1 MPPAPASAGRGVSG
15 QRRLLLGGADLVLI
29 GLASRYGGGINNAIL
44 VAETEGLPSAERVRA
59 ALDRFLEQ
67 SPWPAARLRRAL
79 PWGRLRW
86 AAGPRATLVPPPV
99 REVRLAPGRSLQS
112 FLEDEMGDRIDP
124 WSQAPLRFSLVCEPH
139 GERSALAMAWS
150 RPLMDPRGAESFLTR
165 LARLDEDPAW
175 RFPQWS
181 PPREPLSLAE
191 FARVGRS
198 ARDRM
203 KTLAPEAPISPG
215 RAVASPGR
223 ARFLRQVFREA
234 ADTGR
239 MAREVSFRLAVA
251 GRAMAELFR
260 RRGLPEVPFLV
271 PVSVDLRRP
280 GEEEPLFGNRLAFHF
295 ARFPPQATGDPGQL
309 AGVLRK
315 EMAYALRDGLI
326 EANRAGMEFLRYRP
340 LRGLLREM
348 VWARE
353 GDAFSFN
360 CADTGR
366 FAPGLERLFG
376 APLVMGYH
384 LPEVLPRPGVGVFFS
399 RFGERPGVAV
409 GWVEGVL
416 DEAEALRIVES
427 IREGMGWLPAA

>member
-1 MPPAPASAGRGVSG
+1 VRGT
-15 QRRLLLGGADLVLI
+15 RRLPLRGADLVLI
-29 GLASRYGGGINNAIL
+29 GLAERYAGGINNAIL
-44 VAETEGLPSAERVRA
+44 VAETDSAPSAERVRA
-59 ALDRFLEQ
+59 ALDRFLDQ
-67 SPWPAARLRRAL
+67 SPWPASRLRRAF
-79 PWGRLRW
+79 PWGRLHW
-86 AAGPRATLVPPPV
+86 VAGPRASLVPPPV

-124 WSQAPLRFSLVCEPH
+124 WSQAPLRFSLVCEPQ

-150 RPLMDPRGAESFLTR
+150 RPLMDPRGAESFLSR
-165 LARLDEDPAW
+165 LARLDEEPGW
-175 RFPQWS
+175 RFPEWS
-181 PPREPLSLAE
+181 PPRETLSVAE

-203 KTLAPEAPISPG
+203 KTLAPEAPVSPG

-223 ARFLRQVFREA
+223 ARFLRQAFREA
-234 ADTGR
+234 QDTGR
-239 MAREVSFRLAVA
+239 MAREVSFRLAMA
-251 GRAMAELFR
+251 GKAMADLFR

-280 GEEEPLFGNRLAFHF
+280 GEQEPLFGNCLAFHF
-295 ARFPPQATGDPGQL
+295 ACFSRQATADPGQL
-309 AGVLRK
+309 AGVLRRDL
-315 EMAYALRDGLI
+315 AYAFRDGLV

-376 APLVMGYH
+376 TPLVMGYH

-416 DEAEALRIVES
+416 DEAEALGILDS
-427 IREGMGWLPAA
+427 IREGMGWLPIA